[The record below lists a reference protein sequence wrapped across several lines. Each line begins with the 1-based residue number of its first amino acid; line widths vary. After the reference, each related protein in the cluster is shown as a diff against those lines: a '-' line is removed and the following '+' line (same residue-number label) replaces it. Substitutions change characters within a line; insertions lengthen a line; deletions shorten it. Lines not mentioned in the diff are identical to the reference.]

1 MDSSILDNFNLPGV
15 AYEQIKARNLK
26 LNPGSEQGISHLSGE
41 HTGGLPFRFF
51 TLAEYDFNGSRIA
64 KYEKFINTDMI
75 EWTVDAKNKLVA
87 KLTELPTEL
96 LEFEVIGYKQVP
108 PSANPNFA
116 VDPYAH
122 PIYGEC
128 IGGLLKSAYDRFK
141 DGVNAPGLPIA
152 RWGVLDDASI
162 ATLASYGLHSV
173 EQFAAKPRSF
183 VMNGNFPK
191 NIQDAFERAVFY
203 VNGKAEKEK
212 DNELI
217 EKLKQLSI
225 ETSQKDNI
233 IKEMQERMITLEAF
247 MQGAG
252 GIKKKAG
259 RPKKISNEERIDD

>member
-26 LNPGSEQGISHLSGE
+26 LNPSSEQGISHLSGE

-51 TLAEYDFNGSRIA
+51 TFAEYDFHGSKIA
-64 KYEKFINTDMI
+64 KYEKFTNTDMI
-75 EWTVDAKNKLVA
+75 EWTVDSRNKLVA
-87 KLTELPTEL
+87 KLSELPHEL
-96 LEFEVIGYKQVP
+96 LEFEIIGYKEVP
-108 PSANPNFA
+108 PSVNPNFA
-116 VDPYAH
+116 IDPYAH

-128 IGGLLKSAYDRFK
+128 IGGMLKASYDRFK
-141 DGVNAPGLPIA
+141 EGLNAPGLPIA
-152 RWGVLDDASI
+152 KWGVLDDASV

-203 VNGKAEKEK
+203 VNGKAAKEK

-217 EKLKQLSI
+217 EKLKQLSM
-225 ETSQKDNI
+225 ESAQKDNI
-233 IKEMQERMITLEAF
+233 IKEMQERMMTLEGF
-247 MQGAG
+247 MLNPEAG
-252 GIKKKAG
+252 KRKAPG
-259 RPKKISNEERIDD
+259 RTKKIITDEAA